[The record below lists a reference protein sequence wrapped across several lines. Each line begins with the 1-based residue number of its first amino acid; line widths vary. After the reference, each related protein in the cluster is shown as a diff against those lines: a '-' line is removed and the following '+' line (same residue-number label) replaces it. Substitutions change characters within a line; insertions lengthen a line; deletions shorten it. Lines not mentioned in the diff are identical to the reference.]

1 MQRSSMMKTHTY
13 SKKQMEEKPNPSVA
27 SSSPSTFG
35 MPPPSNSNT
44 ATRLAQIDEMKY
56 FFATATQHWEHNKPL
71 KRFALPGGSSPGS
84 GAAAAAAAP
93 GGASSSSGE
102 SISCVLWNDLFF
114 ITGTDIVRSL
124 TFRFHA
130 FGRPV
135 TNAKKFEEGIF
146 SDLRNLK
153 PGHDARLEEPKSE
166 LLDMLYKN
174 NCIRTQ
180 KKQKVFYWFS
190 VPHDRL
196 FLDALE
202 RDLKREKMGMEPTT
216 QAVAEPAASLSLD
229 STQELFD
236 QLRKSISQS
245 AAATA
250 QAIEDDLSASNSALS
265 TPVPNS
271 SLSLSSIPQR
281 HSSYLE
287 TADPHWPTSPTPSAT
302 ANHTPWSASQS
313 RLERAASQA
322 KRSRVNSVPASIG
335 QKQQMQLLQHQQQ
348 QKSHRLSY
356 GSYFAGNPISSTSS
370 TASRRNHH
378 QHHHHSNSHS
388 NSRRISSTSSSSMLS
403 SPTTAT
409 ATATAADLAFQ
420 DDGSSSD
427 MYRHHHPD
435 YMMDPIANGVNQ
447 LEITPSLS
455 NTSHSTSTSSSML
468 QHNNNSS
475 TSTSSSVVL
484 PSKSL
489 DSNAIKKTKTIF
501 GNLSLF
507 DGSPTYKQRRRRAA
521 SVSSSVLNQPHP
533 LHITAGGPERV
544 VRRHDKCHLRTPSSA
559 TTAAA
564 ASQNAAS
571 AASHLVNSNSSRLAM
586 AAVKAGFAPNQIM
599 STPPM
604 PMMAA
609 THSHGWRPSSQQQQ
623 QQQQQQQDYHCP
635 VPDCRHL
642 FKRPEHLERHMQSLH
657 MFVCNVCGKHF
668 PRSDHLAQHHRLEHE
683 VQQYD
688 HVSSLSGGGD
698 SNNDDDSSSP
708 DDYQRSFMFSTTYG
722 ARQQHQ
728 QHQQVLNHSQQPQDT
743 GFYANSSRHSFDD
756 ARSSGVSAG
765 GSGSMGS
772 SSRCSTLSP
781 MLDLDFDMPDI
792 QPTSTPALQQPS
804 AATTDAMNTPMS
816 SSRSNTSLT
825 TTESSSIILND
836 RQQQMYN
843 ASYYPEPSTSTFI
856 KDEPHWSTSGIKTT
870 ATSTTTAATNTT
882 IAPAVRKSSSSLEDD
897 FSSSSAS
904 SPSSTLQYT
913 GDPFNNKMDV
923 NYASS
928 SSSHLNHLPM
938 TLLSPFK
945 PTQLQ
950 HHQQQQHQQQ
960 QQQQQQHMQDEHH
973 LLQMA
978 HLGEPYASYA
988 HHQQFDVSMDSMFA
1002 NSNSSINPNSM
1013 NENSPANNY
1022 QSIYAPY
1029 VDQQY
1034 SPFITSPDNMNIVFG
1049 A

>member
-1 MQRSSMMKTHTY
+1 MMKTHTY
-13 SKKQMEEKPNPSVA
+13 SKKQTEEKPNPSVA
-27 SSSPSTFG
+27 SISSSTYG
-35 MPPPSNSNT
+35 MPPPTNSNT
-44 ATRLAQIDEMKY
+44 ATRLALIDEMKY

-71 KRFALPGGSSPGS
+71 KRFALPGSSGS
-84 GAAAAAAAP
+84 GAP
-93 GGASSSSGE
+93 SGASSNGSGE

-250 QAIEDDLSASNSALS
+250 RAIEDDLSAANSALN

-271 SLSLSSIPQR
+271 SLSLNSIHQH
-281 HSSYLE
+281 HSAYLD
-287 TADPHWPTSPTPSAT
+287 TDPHWPTSPTPSST
-302 ANHTPWSASQS
+302 GNHTPWSSSQS

-335 QKQQMQLLQHQQQ
+335 QKQQLQLLQQQ
-348 QKSHRLSY
+348 QKSHRLSH
-356 GSYFAGNPISSTSS
+356 GSYFAGHPISTSS
-370 TASRRNHH
+370 TASRRN
-378 QHHHHSNSHS
+378 N
-388 NSRRISSTSSSSMLS
+388 RRISSTSSSMLS

-409 ATATAADLAFQ
+409 ADDLLFRDDASSSTTTTAATVDRSLKA
-420 DDGSSSD
+420 SNS
-427 MYRHHHPD
+427 YRHHPQQHPD
-435 YMMDPIANGVNQ
+435 YIMDPISNGVNQ

-475 TSTSSSVVL
+475 AVL

-489 DSNAIKKTKTIF
+489 DSNAMKKTKTIF

-521 SVSSSVLNQPHP
+521 SVSSSILNQPHP

-559 TTAAA
+559 TAGNQNSSPSSS
-564 ASQNAAS
+564 AS
-571 AASHLVNSNSSRLAM
+571 SHLSSNMVNSNSSRLAM
-586 AAVKAGFAPNQIM
+586 AAVKAGFAPNQII
-599 STPPM
+599 STPAAAPLPPPM
-604 PMMAA
+604 PMMNAN
-609 THSHGWRPSSQQQQ
+609 HSHGWRSSTTTTTA
-623 QQQQQQQDYHCP
+623 QQQDYHCP
-635 VPDCRHL
+635 IPDCRHL

-657 MFVCNVCGKHF
+657 MFICNVCGKHF

-683 VQQYD
+683 IQQYD

-698 SNNDDDSSSP
+698 NNNDDDSSSP
-708 DDYQRSFMFSTTYG
+708 DDYQRNFMFNTTYG
-722 ARQQHQ
+722 TRQQNQHQ
-728 QHQQVLNHSQQPQDT
+728 QHQQQQMLSHSHQPQDT
-743 GFYANSSRHSFDD
+743 GFYSNSSRHSFDD
-756 ARSSGVSAG
+756 ARSTGWSTGISAG
-765 GSGSMGS
+765 GSGSMS
-772 SSRCSTLSP
+772 SSHNSSRCSTLSP

-792 QPTSTPALQQPS
+792 QPTNTAIPPT
-804 AATTDAMNTPMS
+804 AAEVMNTPMS

-825 TTESSSIILND
+825 TTESSSIILSD

-843 ASYYPEPSTSTFI
+843 ASYYPEPSTSSFI
-856 KDEPHWSTSGIKTT
+856 KDEPNWSSNGMITT
-870 ATSTTTAATNTT
+870 VATTTAS
-882 IAPAVRKSSSSLEDD
+882 AVQKSSSSLEDD
-897 FSSSSAS
+897 LSSSSAS

-913 GDPFNNKMDV
+913 GDPFNSKVDV
-923 NYASS
+923 NFASS
-928 SSSHLNHLPM
+928 SSSNPNHLSM

-945 PTQLQ
+945 PAQLQ
-950 HHQQQQHQQQ
+950 QQQHQQHQHQQHQQQ
-960 QQQQQQHMQDEHH
+960 QQQMQQQQMQEEHH
-973 LLQMA
+973 LLQLT
-978 HLGEPYASYA
+978 HLNEPYSSYA
-988 HHQQFDVSMDSMFA
+988 HHHQFDVNMNSMFPN
-1002 NSNSSINPNSM
+1002 NSPNPNPM
-1013 NENSPANNY
+1013 NENSSANNY